1 MLNSR
6 TRQACLATLVGGFL
20 ILFLGLITF
29 IGGGA
34 RCGGDTGVMAGNT
47 CVTTNGGD
55 YRSTA
60 RKITQA
66 ELDDVRRSQR
76 ALGKGGMVLGSLLI
90 LGAAGFAARDGR
102 SRRPLRARVSLT
114 PEQARGG
121 GATSVRFRAR
131 PHCSHC
137 SGTGTGT
144 GAGGAGRRCPRCWG
158 SGLGRSRLR
167 TLTVR
172 IPVGVRD
179 GSTLRARGR
188 GTPGKGTA
196 PAGDLL
202 LSVRIVGPT
211 KRPGTGA
218 APPWQRTAPTPSH
231 PAAGAAPP
239 RGRAATPRDAGSGP
253 VTIDAGGIRITA
265 DRECVTVR
273 EERRSSGGRVAWVT
287 THELRWPDIALLLFD
302 SDRHDP
308 VVALYAIPSN
318 AARAGQGRQHLADA
332 RKFTSADWE
341 ALAAGIDR
349 HSDGRIALDLASRHE
364 PGGLRD
370 S

>member
-137 SGTGTGT
+137 SGTGTG
-144 GAGGAGRRCPRCWG
+144 AGGAGRRCPRCWG

-188 GTPGKGTA
+188 AHRVRAPDRRGTCSCPYGSWGRRS
-196 PAGDLL
+196 GRGR
-202 LSVRIVGPT
+202 VRH
-211 KRPGTGA
+211 RPGSGR
-218 APPWQRTAPTPSH
+218 PPHPRTRRP
-231 PAAGAAPP
+231 APP
-239 RGRAATPRDAGSGP
+239 RLVAGRPPHGTRAAVPSPSTPEASGSRRTGSVSPSARNDAP
-253 VTIDAGGIRITA
+253 
-265 DRECVTVR
+265 
-273 EERRSSGGRVAWVT
+273 
-287 THELRWPDIALLLFD
+287 P
-302 SDRHDP
+302 
-308 VVALYAIPSN
+308 
-318 AARAGQGRQHLADA
+318 
-332 RKFTSADWE
+332 E
-341 ALAAGIDR
+341 A
-349 HSDGRIALDLASRHE
+349 ASR
-364 PGGLRD
+364 G
-370 S
+370 